1 MQIQYRILL
10 KLEAGDAEE
19 ASQQLEA
26 YLDKAKQAEAG
37 KLRSQKQIGTI
48 EAAPLQSL
56 NLIRNLLTGLGYMQE
71 AV

>member
-26 YLDKAKQAEAG
+26 YLDKASQAEAG
-37 KLRSQKQIGTI
+37 KLRSQKQIATI

-56 NLIRNLLTGLGYMQE
+56 NLIRN
-71 AV
+71 